1 MLTSL
6 ILFQGNTVIVDTPGI
21 GSLDHPE
28 LTARL
33 FEFLPHAVAF
43 IYIINASQA
52 GGLEKDRV
60 CKI

>member
-1 MLTSL
+1 M
-6 ILFQGNTVIVDTPGI
+6 IVDTPGI

-33 FEFLPHAVAF
+33 FEFLPRAVAF

-52 GGLEKDRV
+52 GGLERDRV
-60 CKI
+60 CINVI